1 MSLPPAEEMIRPVI
15 RTVQETAGLNEKEIG
30 QVVAAKLGLT
40 DADLAPLR
48 PGVKKKQR
56 LFDFRLHNVIG
67 ELKTADWLEQDGK
80 TIRLGEHGRLQ
91 MKFGLP
97 YSFRCLCSYPPYA
110 SDWKL
115 MGFAGFDD
123 DGVTIFNGPPDEPD
137 EPPDIDELTSE
148 EVSELRDVTP
158 PDDRMAREIG
168 IEIIYGAMNLQN
180 AEMAGLRAVVQ
191 ALIASHPAP
200 TKLYAE
206 LTRAADLIRAAPQSD
221 AVTDDERA
229 AALKQVQ
236 DAQAFMRNPTRPM

>member
-1 MSLPPAEEMIRPVI
+1 MIRPVI
-15 RTVQETAGLNEKEIG
+15 RTVQETAGLTEKEVG

-40 DADLAPLR
+40 EADLAPLR
-48 PGVKKKQR
+48 LGVKKKQR

-80 TIRLGEHGRLQ
+80 AIRLGEHGRLQ
-91 MKFGLP
+91 LKFGLP
-97 YSFRCLCSYPPYA
+97 HSFRCLCSYPPYA

-123 DGVTIFNGPPDEPD
+123 DGVTIFNGPPDEPE

-148 EVSELRDVTP
+148 EVAELRDVTP
-158 PDDRMAREIG
+158 PDDSLAREIG
-168 IEIIYGAMNLQN
+168 IEILYGAINLVN
-180 AEMAGLRAVVQ
+180 AEMAGLRAVMQ

-206 LTRAADLIRAAPQSD
+206 LARAADLIQAQPQGD
-221 AVTDDERA
+221 AVSEDERS
-229 AALKQVQ
+229 AALKQVT
-236 DAQAFMRNPTRPM
+236 DAQTFMRDPTRPM